1 MKEKYSHRHADP
13 IDWANKTE
21 LGSVLCPF
29 DVSYFQ
35 LMTLCLELN
44 ISITP
49 EKTTTRDWLLRR
61 VVSFIKV
68 LDEVN
73 SFADNRVVSFVY
85 KEDGIPSNNTS
96 MEALA
101 SD

>member
-1 MKEKYSHRHADP
+1 MSLWFVVFPADDSLFRIKYQ
-13 IDWANKTE
+13 
-21 LGSVLCPF
+21 
-29 DVSYFQ
+29 YY
-35 LMTLCLELN
+35 
-44 ISITP
+44 
-49 EKTTTRDWLLRR
+49 TREDHYSRLLLRR